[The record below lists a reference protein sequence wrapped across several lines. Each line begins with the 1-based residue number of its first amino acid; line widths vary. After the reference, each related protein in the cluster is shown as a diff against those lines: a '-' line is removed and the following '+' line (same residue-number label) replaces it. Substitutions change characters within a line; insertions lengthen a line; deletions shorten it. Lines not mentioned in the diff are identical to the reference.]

1 MTIVYI
7 ITGALMG
14 LVFGFA
20 LEKGRVFEPGM
31 IVGQFQL
38 RNWIMAKMFLTAIAT
53 TMLVVAVLT
62 GIGVA
67 EMHPK
72 ADLYPAVIA
81 GGLIFGAGMALT
93 GACPGTV
100 LAQIG
105 AGYKDAWFTV
115 AGGILGAM
123 AYGYMEPYLSQMNN
137 GPGKITLADTFG
149 IPFWIL
155 ALISVALIAVFLF
168 LLEKW
173 RPWREDLGDDYDGVP
188 SGSTRIRT

>member
-1 MTIVYI
+1 MTFLYI

-14 LVFGFA
+14 LAFGVA

-31 IVGQFQL
+31 IIGQFQL
-38 RNWIMAKMFLTAIAT
+38 RNWTMLKMFMSAVAT
-53 TMLVVAVLT
+53 TLVVVSALT
-62 GIGVA
+62 SLGLA
-67 EMHPK
+67 ELSPK

-81 GGLIFGAGMALT
+81 GGLIFGMGMALT

-105 AGYKDAWFTV
+105 AGYKDAWMTV

-137 GPGKITLADTFG
+137 GPGKITLADVFEV
-149 IPFWIL
+149 PYWML
-155 ALISVALIAVFLF
+155 ALPLAGIIAIILF
-168 LLEKW
+168 ILEKW
-173 RPWREDLGDDYDGVP
+173 RPWREDMGVNYDGVP
-188 SGSTRIRT
+188 SGSSRD

>member
-1 MTIVYI
+1 MTFTYI

-38 RNWIMAKMFLTAIAT
+38 RNWTMAKMFLSAIAT
-53 TMLVVAVLT
+53 TMIVVAALT
-62 GIGVA
+62 ELGLA

-72 ADLYPAVIA
+72 ADVYPAVIA

-137 GPGKITLADTFG
+137 GPGKITLADVLG
-149 IPFWIL
+149 APYWIL
-155 ALISVALIAVFLF
+155 ALAGAVLIAA
-168 LLEKW
+168 LLYALERR
-173 RPWREDLGDDYDGVP
+173 RPWRDDMGKDFDGAP
-188 SGSTRIRT
+188 SGSSRP

>member
-1 MTIVYI
+1 MTFLYI

-14 LVFGFA
+14 LAFGVA

-31 IVGQFQL
+31 IIGQFQL
-38 RNWIMAKMFLTAIAT
+38 RNWTMLKMFMSAVAT
-53 TMLVVAVLT
+53 TLVVVSALT
-62 GIGVA
+62 SLGLA
-67 EMHPK
+67 ELSPK

-81 GGLIFGAGMALT
+81 GGLIFGMGMALT

-105 AGYKDAWFTV
+105 AGYKDAWMTV

-137 GPGKITLADTFG
+137 GPGKITLADVFEVPYWMLSLPLAG
-149 IPFWIL
+149 IIAIIL
-155 ALISVALIAVFLF
+155 FI
-168 LLEKW
+168 LEKW
-173 RPWREDLGDDYDGVP
+173 RPWREDMGVNYDGVP
-188 SGSTRIRT
+188 SGSSRD